1 MRPLLVL
8 PVVLALV
15 VPPTL
20 DVVPPSIPQELRL
33 ESTPVDCGKQVVLR
47 RMDAA
52 RIRLRA
58 SAGGDGTHAG
68 TECLVAGLGA
78 SSVPPSRGRA
88 ALALEDVAAGVSPV
102 STGIAG
108 RAPPVPHR

>member
-20 DVVPPSIPQELRL
+20 DVVPASIPQELRL
-33 ESTPVDCGKQVVLR
+33 ESTPVDCGKEVVLR

-58 SAGGDGTHAG
+58 SAGGDGAHAG
-68 TECLVAGLGA
+68 TECLAAGLGG
-78 SSVPPSRGRA
+78 SPVPPSRGPA
-88 ALALEDVAAGVSPV
+88 ALALGDVVADVSPI
-102 STGIAG
+102 STGLAG